1 MIYIKSTVP
10 FDALFELD
18 PVRDSAYREGVMN
31 ADQELLF
38 KDLGATAGQ
47 TVEQVRGLEENYFS
61 VFQRTMSAFLGS
73 QT

>member
-1 MIYIKSTVP
+1 
-10 FDALFELD
+10 
-18 PVRDSAYREGVMN
+18 MN